1 VNPKSSGIFPMSQR
15 PPRWLSPRPSR
26 WPLDLR
32 RFAADESGATA
43 VEYGL
48 LAALIALTIFAAI
61 SSVGQGIKNTL
72 YGQIVTALQ
81 NMGK

>member
-1 VNPKSSGIFPMSQR
+1 MLRQFIPGR
-15 PPRWLSPRPSR
+15 ACLRGLS
-26 WPLDLR
+26 
-32 RFAADESGATA
+32 RFALDQRGVTA

-48 LAALIALTIFAAI
+48 MVALISLTIIGAV
-61 SSVGQGIKNTL
+61 STVGQGIKNTL

>member
-1 VNPKSSGIFPMSQR
+1 MFR
-15 PPRWLSPRPSR
+15 HLDPRRSPLRS
-26 WPLDLR
+26 LR
-32 RFAADESGATA
+32 RFALDESGVTA

-48 LAALIALTIFAAI
+48 MVALIGLTIFAAV

>member
-1 VNPKSSGIFPMSQR
+1 MSQR
-15 PPRWLSPRPSR
+15 RPRWSLG
-26 WPLDLR
+26 LR
-32 RFAADESGATA
+32 RFAADANGATA

-72 YGQIVTALQ
+72 YGQIVSALQ

>member
-1 VNPKSSGIFPMSQR
+1 VKFHRNELERQMSQR
-15 PPRWLSPRPSR
+15 PQRRPLQ
-26 WPLDLR
+26 WPLGLR
-32 RFAADESGATA
+32 RFAADARGATA

-48 LAALIALTIFAAI
+48 MAALIALTIFGTI

>member
-1 VNPKSSGIFPMSQR
+1 MLRHLYPRRSG
-15 PPRWLSPRPSR
+15 PRRSPLRR
-26 WPLDLR
+26 LR
-32 RFAADESGATA
+32 RFALDQRGVTA

-48 LAALIALTIFAAI
+48 MAALIGLAIFAAV
-61 SSVGQGIKNTL
+61 SSVGQGIKDTL

>member
-1 VNPKSSGIFPMSQR
+1 MFR
-15 PPRWLSPRPSR
+15 HLYPRRSDPRHSPLRR
-26 WPLDLR
+26 LR
-32 RFAADESGATA
+32 RFALDHSGVTA

-48 LAALIALTIFAAI
+48 LAALIGLTIFAAV
-61 SSVGQGIKNTL
+61 SSVGQGIKDTL

>member
-1 VNPKSSGIFPMSQR
+1 MESRMSQR
-15 PPRWLSPRPSR
+15 HPRGPLPRS
-26 WPLDLR
+26 LR
-32 RFAADESGATA
+32 RFADEEDGATA

-48 LAALIALTIFAAI
+48 MAALIGLTIFAAV

-72 YGQIVTALQ
+72 YGQIATALQ

>member
-1 VNPKSSGIFPMSQR
+1 MLR
-15 PPRWLSPRPSR
+15 H
-26 WPLDLR
+26 LDLSRSDPR
-32 RFAADESGATA
+32 RSDTRRSDPRHSPLRSFALDRSGVTA

-48 LAALIALTIFAAI
+48 MAALIALTIFAAV
-61 SSVGQGIKNTL
+61 SSVGQGIKDTL

>member
-1 VNPKSSGIFPMSQR
+1 MSQR
-15 PPRWLSPRPSR
+15 PQRRPLSS
-26 WPLDLR
+26 LR
-32 RFAADESGATA
+32 RLAADEDAATA

-48 LAALIALTIFAAI
+48 MAALIALTIFGAI

>member
-1 VNPKSSGIFPMSQR
+1 MSQR
-15 PPRWLSPRPSR
+15 PPRWPQR
-26 WPLDLR
+26 WPLGLR
-32 RFAADESGATA
+32 RFAADENGASA

>member
-1 VNPKSSGIFPMSQR
+1 MLRHLYLRRSD
-15 PPRWLSPRPSR
+15 PRCSDPRRSPLLR
-26 WPLDLR
+26 LR
-32 RFAADESGATA
+32 RFALDRRGVTA

-48 LAALIALTIFAAI
+48 MAALIGLTILAAV
-61 SSVGQGIKNTL
+61 SSVGQGIKDTL

>member
-1 VNPKSSGIFPMSQR
+1 MSQ
-15 PPRWLSPRPSR
+15 RPSR
-26 WPLDLR
+26 WPFPRALR
-32 RFAADESGATA
+32 RLASDRAGVTA

-48 LAALIALTIFAAI
+48 LAALIALTIFGAI
-61 SSVGQGIKNTL
+61 SSVGQGIRDTL

>member
-1 VNPKSSGIFPMSQR
+1 MSQP
-15 PPRWLSPRPSR
+15 PPRRP
-26 WPLDLR
+26 LGLR
-32 RFAADESGATA
+32 RLAADEDGVTA

-48 LAALIALTIFAAI
+48 IAALIALTIFGAI
-61 SSVGQGIKNTL
+61 SSVGQGIRDTL

>member
-1 VNPKSSGIFPMSQR
+1 MSQR
-15 PPRWLSPRPSR
+15 APRRPF
-26 WPLDLR
+26 LTLR
-32 RFAADESGATA
+32 RFAGDETGATA

-48 LAALIALTIFAAI
+48 LAALIALTIFGAL

>member
-1 VNPKSSGIFPMSQR
+1 MSQR
-15 PPRWLSPRPSR
+15 PPRRP
-26 WPLDLR
+26 LLR
-32 RFAADESGATA
+32 LGRFAADENGATA

-48 LAALIALTIFAAI
+48 VAALIALTIFAAI

-72 YGQIVTALQ
+72 YGQIASALQ